1 MKKKILLATTG
12 SPASFGAARVA
23 FEMARRYDAEL
34 LLFHVAGVPKKGF
47 SHQEVYDVRAQEA
60 VSVDEDYL
68 AWVEEELKNTYA
80 KQIENCTDCRIM
92 LATGLPHRE
101 ILRAARSEDVDM
113 IVMGA
118 HSGDSS
124 AVYSKGYPGSTLQRV
139 AKAAKCPVMTVHR
152 ESASYMGG
160 FSHIIFATDFS
171 KQSESAFKYALSM
184 AKEYDC
190 ELTLFHAL
198 DITSKVLAQSDIEDK
213 LIANRKRLRDTYG
226 PKLVDFKNYEV
237 DVWEGIPYVEI
248 VKIARERMAD
258 LIVLAHNTRNLD
270 PEEASMGSTL
280 EQVIL
285 RANCPVV
292 SVNRPDKV

>member
-1 MKKKILLATTG
+1 MIKKVLLATTG

-23 FEMARRYDAEL
+23 FDMSKRYGAEIL
-34 LLFHVAGVPKKGF
+34 VFHVVGVPTKGF
-47 SHQEVYDVRAQEA
+47 SYQVISDVRTHEEVQL
-60 VSVDEDYL
+60 DEDYMH
-68 AWVEEELKNTYA
+68 WVEEELKNTYA
-80 KQIENCTDCRIM
+80 KQLAECDKARIV

-101 ILRAARSEDVDM
+101 ILRAARAEDVDM
-113 IVMGA
+113 IIMGA

-124 AVYSKGYPGSTLQRV
+124 AIYSKGYPGSTLQKV

-152 ESASYMGG
+152 ESAAYQGG

-171 KQSESAFKYALSM
+171 KESDHAFKYALSA
-184 AKEYDC
+184 AKEFNCD
-190 ELTLFHAL
+190 LTLFHAL
-198 DITSKVLAQSDIEDK
+198 DISSKVLDQNEIEDK
-213 LIANRKRLRDTYG
+213 LIATRKRIRDTYV
-226 PKLVDFKNYEV
+226 PKMDNYRNFEI

-258 LIVLAHNTRNLD
+258 LIVLAHNTRELD
-270 PEEASMGSTL
+270 PEQARIGSTL

>member
-23 FEMARRYDAEL
+23 FEMAKRYDAEL

-47 SHQEVYDVRAQEA
+47 SYQEVNDVRSRETVQ
-60 VSVDEDYL
+60 VDDDYK

-80 KQIENCTDCRIM
+80 KQLEECKNARII

-101 ILRAARSEDVDM
+101 ILRAARDEDVDM
-113 IVMGA
+113 IIMGA

-124 AVYSKGYPGSTLQRV
+124 DIYSKGYPGSTLQRV

-160 FSHIIFATDFS
+160 FSHIVFATDFS

-184 AKEYDC
+184 AKEFDC
-190 ELTLFHAL
+190 EMTLFHAL

-213 LIANRKRLRDTYG
+213 LITLRKRLRDVYG
-226 PKLVDFKNYEV
+226 PKMGDFKNFEV
-237 DVWEGIPYVEI
+237 DVWEGNPYVEI

-258 LIVLAHNTRNLD
+258 LIVLAHNTRDLD
-270 PEEASMGSTL
+270 PEQASMGSTL
-280 EQVIL
+280 EQVLL